1 MSSTSP
7 NPNNLMLLGLLA
19 VGTLYMMQRQARA
32 QVVSVNRGT
41 QSANVNGAVNLVN
54 ALGRLG
60 SLFKGSS
67 STPTNPAN
75 AGYNPST
82 QQAAAAAAAA
92 ANADTNPDLNGSVSD
107 YASAGS
113 DGVAYNPPNSAV
125 WDAMAA
131 AGVM

>member
-1 MSSTSP
+1 MSTTSP
-7 NPNNLMLLGLLA
+7 NPNNMLLLGLLA

-67 STPTNPAN
+67 NPTNPATT
-75 AGYNPST
+75 GYNPSPAT
-82 QQAAAAAAAA
+82 AAAAAAAA
-92 ANADTNPDLNGSVSD
+92 DADTNPDLNGSISD

-113 DGVAYNPPNSAV
+113 DGVAYNPPNSSV
-125 WDAMAA
+125 WDAMSERY
-131 AGVM
+131 